1 MISKFG
7 SLCLLVLSSLI
18 LISCKDNYYESLYFE
33 ISTSGCYKSC
43 PILDAKLE
51 NNVIYY
57 NLIKHNKTD
66 GYFEYKLTEK
76 NIIKLNSLINSV
88 LIDSLKEEYSS
99 NMPDVQ
105 EFNTKF
111 IINGKEKNVYFLEN
125 EAPKN
130 YQELIDFIIS
140 FKDHEIKIMDTT
152 FNIST
157 RYIMPFNEIT
167 IPPRPRD
174 LNK

>member
-1 MISKFG
+1 MTKYG
-7 SLCLLVLSSLI
+7 SLCLIILGNLI
-18 LISCKDNYYESLYFE
+18 LLSCKNNYFEPLSFE

-51 NNVIYY
+51 NNVVYY
-57 NLIKHNKTD
+57 KLIKYNKAE
-66 GYFEYKLTEK
+66 GFFEYKLTEK

-88 LIDSLKEEYSS
+88 LIDSLEEEYSS

-111 IINGKEKNVYFLEN
+111 NINGIEKNVYFLEN
-125 EAPKN
+125 EAPQN

-140 FKDHEIKIMDTT
+140 FKDHEIKIIDTT
-152 FNIST
+152 FNITT
-157 RYIMPFNEIT
+157 RYRMPFNET
-167 IPPRPRD
+167 SIPPRPK
-174 LNK
+174 NSK

>member
-1 MISKFG
+1 MKKYGI
-7 SLCLLVLSSLI
+7 LCIIILSNLI
-18 LISCKDNYYESLYFE
+18 LILCKNNYSEPLYFE

-43 PILDAKLE
+43 PILDAKLD
-51 NNVIYY
+51 NNVVYF
-57 NLIKHNKTD
+57 NLIKYNKTE
-66 GYFEYKLTEK
+66 GIFEYKLTEK

-125 EAPKN
+125 EAPEH
-130 YQELIDFIIS
+130 YQELVDFIIS
-140 FKDHEIKIMDTT
+140 FKDQEIKIIDTT
-152 FNIST
+152 FNITT
-157 RYIMPFNEIT
+157 RYRMPINEIS
-167 IPPRPRD
+167 IPPRPKD
-174 LNK
+174 SNK